1 MCAWPGAPLSAATG
15 CAAQYPGFN
24 SLVRP
29 RGQNKPLAFVRG
41 VKDTPRSTSPKPAP
55 RNVTNFSLAALVQR
69 SMKDY

>member
-1 MCAWPGAPLSAATG
+1 
-15 CAAQYPGFN
+15 
-24 SLVRP
+24 LVRP